1 MKFLQRAESGAQSAP
16 DIRRSRRAR
25 EAAEIAEEIRSTV
38 VYLAMEAR
46 AQGLH
51 VLAFLLEAAALE
63 AASGNQVGDSELR
76 AE

>member
-1 MKFLQRAESGAQSAP
+1 MKFLQRAESGAQPAS

-25 EAAEIAEEIRSTV
+25 EAGKIAEEIRSTV

-46 AQGLH
+46 AQGLY

-63 AASGNQVGDSELR
+63 AASGNQAGDDELR

>member
-1 MKFLQRAESGAQSAP
+1 MKFLQRAESGAQPAP
-16 DIRRSRRAR
+16 DIRRSRRVR
-25 EAAEIAEEIRSTV
+25 EAGKVAEEIRSTV

-46 AQGLH
+46 AQGLY

-63 AASGNQVGDSELR
+63 AASGNQVGDDEPR